1 MMGLGYRILKKYF
14 SDTTQL
20 TGANAPAC
28 KNYFSGAM

>member
-1 MMGLGYRILKKYF
+1 MMGLGYRIFRNIF